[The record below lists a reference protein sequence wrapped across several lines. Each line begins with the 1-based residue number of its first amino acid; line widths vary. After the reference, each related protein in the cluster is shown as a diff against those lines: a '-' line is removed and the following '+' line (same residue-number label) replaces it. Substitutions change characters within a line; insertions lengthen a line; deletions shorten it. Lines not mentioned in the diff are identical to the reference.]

1 MTSALSP
8 WADIRG
14 WSCHGRLPRPSVVG
28 SLHVHDDDHVDL
40 DPHESDMLNA
50 AVDFDD
56 YGNELDFSD
65 PISDGDED
73 PDWRETCS

>member
-1 MTSALSP
+1 MGQRRPTP
-8 WADIRG
+8 TP
-14 WSCHGRLPRPSVVG
+14 LPRTPPEADNTRG
-28 SLHVHDDDHVDL
+28 SLHVHVDDHVDL

-56 YGNELDFSD
+56 YGNELDCAD
-65 PISDGDED
+65 PIFVGDED